1 MMNKSFKQ
9 FISLKESS
17 DNDWKKDSLGPP
29 LVKGF
34 IPPPKLRPVIKAF
47 LNSGSIVLHK
57 DMNKPLTMPQKTLY
71 LVGGPVRDFIM
82 GKSIKDLDLAT
93 NATPEQIAII
103 LSSAGFKKVEDRSGK
118 SGAELKLPSQFWNA
132 DEEEKKIE
140 DAKEGDKLLWFIKGR
155 DNSEERKPFVIS
167 AVVDGEEFEI
177 ATFRKDAKVTDG
189 QAAVDFVDNPA
200 EDAARRDLTINSL
213 YIELN
218 SPDSENKKL
227 YDPTG
232 HGLHD
237 LKQGVVKTVGKPED
251 RFEEDPL
258 RVMRAIRFWARFGKT
273 EKMDPE
279 MLKAMR
285 KFTNLRERVALERIR
300 DEFLKGLLHSDVD
313 TAKYITAY
321 RDTGLLKTVFPG
333 LNFDPPNGMPVQ
345 FSEKKEK
352 PLALA
357 WLLQHNPT
365 EKVAEVLSPKHNVGG
380 EEKPTGWQTD
390 ERKAVLFLLK
400 LKEFSPEQVSQ
411 YMKMREG
418 TGLSNQQIRDWVD
431 MFKHKDTNRH
441 VGPMTF
447 RAKHVKAFAGYNKG
461 VTWDHAVQ
469 GGHDV
474 CPTCKGSYAANCSTC
489 RGSGKAP
496 ENTRSDI
503 LNKLEAER
511 FKDTVRT
518 AT

>member
-1 MMNKSFKQ
+1 MMNRSFKQ
-9 FISLKESS
+9 FVSLKESS
-17 DNDWKKDSLGPP
+17 DNDWKSTALGPP
-29 LVKGF
+29 LPKGF

-47 LNSGSIVLHK
+47 LNSDSIVLHK
-57 DMNKPLTMPQKTLY
+57 GINEKESLTMPKKTLY

-103 LSSAGFKKVEDRSGK
+103 LSSAGFKRVEDRSGK
-118 SGAELKLPSQFWNA
+118 AGAELKLPAQFWNS

-140 DAKEGDKLLWFIKGR
+140 DAKTGDKFVWFIKGR
-155 DNSEERKPFVIS
+155 DNSKEKKPFVIS

-189 QAAVDFVDNPA
+189 QASVDFVDNPA
-200 EDAARRDLTINSL
+200 EDAARRDLTINSM
-213 YIELN
+213 YIELT
-218 SPDSENKKL
+218 SPDSENKRL

-237 LKQGVVKTVGKPED
+237 LKSGVVKTVGKPED

-273 EKMDPE
+273 GKMDPD

-285 KFTNLRERVALERIR
+285 KFTDLRERVALERIR
-300 DEFLKGLLHSDVD
+300 DEFLKGLVHPEVD

-321 RDTGLLKTVFPG
+321 KETGIIKMVFPG
-333 LNFDPPNGMPVQ
+333 LNFDPPNGMPAK
-345 FSEKKEK
+345 FGEKKDK

-365 EKVAEVLSPKHNVGG
+365 EKVAEALAPQHSVNN
-380 EEKPTGWQTD
+380 ENKPTGWQTD

-400 LKEFSPEQVSQ
+400 LKEFSPEQVSH
-411 YMKMREG
+411 YMKAREG
-418 TGLSNQQIRDWVD
+418 TGLSNAQIRDWVS
-431 MFKHKDTNRH
+431 MFKIGDTNRNSR
-441 VGPMTF
+441 PWW
-447 RAKHVKAFAGYNKG
+447 AKHVGAFSGYQRQVG
-461 VTWDHAVQ
+461 WDDAVK
-469 GGHDV
+469 GGHDK
-474 CPTCKGSYAANCSTC
+474 CPSCKGQFSQNCSMC
-489 RGSGKAP
+489 NGKGEAP
-496 ENTRSDI
+496 EHMRSEI
-503 LNKLEAER
+503 LSKLEAEK
-511 FKDTVRT
+511 FKDTLRGT
-518 AT
+518 N